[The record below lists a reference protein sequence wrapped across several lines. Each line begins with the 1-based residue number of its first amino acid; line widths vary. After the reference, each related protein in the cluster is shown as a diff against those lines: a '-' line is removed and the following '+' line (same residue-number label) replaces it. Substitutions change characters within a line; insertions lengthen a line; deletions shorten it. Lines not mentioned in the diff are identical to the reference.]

1 MYNKIIRYV
10 AFLFLVI
17 IIYSCRSESI
27 NFFVLTVESTLYGE
41 MTCNG
46 FVDVDELPNNLMQKL
61 KSSGYKDG
69 ENVIAKLK
77 IKSNSETGDVFI
89 SSRDK
94 ENEWIWV
101 GVYSPLLSQSFS
113 EWNSRQKQVREK

>member
-46 FVDVDELPNNLMQKL
+46 FVDVDELPINLMQKL

-77 IKSNSETGDVFI
+77 IKSNILMQG
-89 SSRDK
+89 
-94 ENEWIWV
+94 
-101 GVYSPLLSQSFS
+101 SFKRKKILEGFQYYRKS
-113 EWNSRQKQVREK
+113 IGASLKLTFH